1 MGQGLES
8 TGMFHQHEDVEPFF
22 YCFVLFLAC
31 PGNESD
37 LKNGT
42 VFLDVEFIYYIRR
55 CVFSGVCF

>member
-1 MGQGLES
+1 
-8 TGMFHQHEDVEPFF
+8 MFHQHEDVEPFF